1 VIVPDLVRVAVVA
14 VGDELLLGDV
24 LNGNLA
30 WLGSTLADA
39 GTPVVRG
46 YEVGDA
52 ITDIVATLRSA
63 LAVADAVVV
72 TGGLGPT
79 SDDRT
84 RDALAELAGVALVRD
99 PALEQV
105 IGGWYE
111 RLGRTAPDNVWQQAD
126 VPVGAWSIPN
136 PTGTAPGLALEVDGR
151 LVFAVPGVPAEL
163 RGMVTATVVPALRER
178 AGDPPPVVTRQL
190 RVALLG
196 ESLVATRLAPLEAEL
211 AAPGE
216 RDGTATVA
224 LSYLGSL
231 GEVRVRFSG
240 TTPGLLDELADRAAS
255 LLGDVVSGRDGET
268 LPATVLRLLVEQGA
282 TVAVAESLTGGA
294 LASALVDVAGASL
307 AFRGAVVAY
316 STELKAAL
324 LGVAADLLARGGP
337 VQPEVAV
344 AMAAG
349 VRTRLGADFGIGTTG
364 VAGPDPQDGV
374 APGTVH
380 VAVVGPG
387 PGDVRAVALHVP
399 GDRDRVRRLAVVHGL
414 DLLRRALL
422 HREQPV

>member
-1 VIVPDLVRVAVVA
+1 VPDLVHVAVVA

-24 LNGNLA
+24 VNGNLA
-30 WLGSTLADA
+30 WLGRALADA

-52 ITDIVATLRSA
+52 IADIVATLRSA

-84 RDALAELAGVALVRD
+84 RDALAELAGVPLVRD

-126 VPVGAWSIPN
+126 VPVGALPIPN

-151 LVFAVPGVPAEL
+151 PVFALPGVPGEL

-196 ESLVATRLAPLEAEL
+196 ESLVAAQLAPLEAEL
-211 AAPGE
+211 AE
-216 RDGTATVA
+216 RAEHGDAVPVA
-224 LSYLGSL
+224 LSYLGSP

-240 TTPGLLDELADRAAS
+240 NAPALLDELAERAED

-324 LGVAADLLARGGP
+324 LGVDADLLARGGP
-337 VQPEVAV
+337 VQAEVAV

-364 VAGPDPQDGV
+364 VAGPDPQAGV

-387 PGDVRAVALHVP
+387 PGDVRAVELQVP

-414 DLLRRALL
+414 DLLRRGLL
-422 HREQPV
+422 PREQPV